1 MKWYFHALRSYAV
14 FRGRARRRE
23 YWTFELM
30 TGAIALA
37 LFVLAVELGKAGYPY
52 FLSLPLLYI
61 AATAIRSLSSLI
73 RRLHDTGRSGWW
85 FWINLIPLFGPI
97 SLLIFTVEDSQPGE
111 NRYGPNPKRQPSTE
125 ATVSSEMGYLGAANR
140 PAIVPVTTTPVP
152 ERRMIGIG
160 DLAPK
165 ATFR

>member
-1 MKWYFHALRSYAV
+1 MKWYFHALRNYAV

-30 TGAIALA
+30 NAAIALA

-52 FLSLPLLYI
+52 FVSLPFLYI
-61 AATAIRSLSSLI
+61 AATMIPSLSSLI

-97 SLLIFTVEDSQPGE
+97 SMFIFTVEDSQAGE
-111 NRYGPNPKRQPSTE
+111 NRYGPNPKQQSPTKP
-125 ATVSSEMGYLGAANR
+125 TIPEMGYL
-140 PAIVPVTTTPVP
+140 
-152 ERRMIGIG
+152 
-160 DLAPK
+160 APPIDP
-165 ATFR
+165 R